1 MNLADYQTLVFDCDG
16 VILDSNK
23 IKTEAFYQAAL
34 PYGAAA
40 AEALVQYH
48 VSNGGISRYKKF
60 AFFLEHLLTDFAG
73 KDSLG
78 KTAEYDEAIDSLLT
92 RYAASVTEGL
102 SQCNVAQGLTQLRHQ
117 TDHARWLVV
126 SGGDQKELRDVFRE
140 RGIDHLFDGG
150 IFGSP
155 DTKDTILSRESATRN
170 IARPALF
177 VGDSYYDYKA
187 SRNAGLDFVFLSG
200 WSEWHPDEKWVRCE
214 GIYSACFIK
223 DLLDA

>member
-1 MNLADYQTLVFDCDG
+1 MNLANYKTLVFDCDG
-16 VILDSNK
+16 VILDSNT
-23 IKTEAFYQAAL
+23 IKTEAFYHAAL

-60 AFFLEHLLTDFAG
+60 AFFLDHLLTDFG
-73 KDSLG
+73 EKESVRNES
-78 KTAEYDEAIDSLLT
+78 EYDEAIESLLT
-92 RYAASVTEGL
+92 QYAASVAEGL
-102 SQCNVAQGLTQLRHQ
+102 SQCNVAEGLTQLRHQ
-117 TDHARWLVV
+117 TSHARWLVV
-126 SGGDQKELRDVFRE
+126 SGGDQKELREVFRE

-155 DTKDTILSRESATRN
+155 DTKDTILSRESATQN

-177 VGDSYYDYKA
+177 LGDSHYDYRA
-187 SRNAGLDFVFLSG
+187 SRDAGLDFVFLNG
-200 WSEWHPDEKWVRCE
+200 WSEWQPDTKWIRSE
-214 GIYSACFIK
+214 GIRSACFLK